1 MKFED
6 RFNVLAFLGAALW
19 FVFMGWEIITALA
32 GNSPMLFT
40 ELEENSSSSLIGLV
54 NLLGL
59 GVSLCLIGIVGS
71 TRTDRV
77 LRDVVKGTVG
87 ANLCTGYGSNPTWFL
102 SGGILAANGRLVP
115 SERTLKY
122 FSWTRPLTGTDD

>member
-1 MKFED
+1 
-6 RFNVLAFLGAALW
+6 
-19 FVFMGWEIITALA
+19 
-32 GNSPMLFT
+32 MLFT

-77 LRDVVKGTVG
+77 LRDVVKGTLLGLFFALWAFVVIWADG
-87 ANLCTGYGSNPTWFL
+87 ESSFSAKVFWTIVVAVMLALYPPTYYLF
-102 SGGILAANGRLVP
+102 RVP
-115 SERTLKY
+115 DQK
-122 FSWTRPLTGTDD
+122 